1 MINKHYLAAAMLVAG
16 CLTLSS
22 AAQAQRQ
29 DAQPALN
36 QALPLCREAQAG
48 ERCRT
53 RNGEVRIR
61 GGQRTDAG
69 DQAGQVNNLGG
80 GDPGWEVR
88 DPRPD
93 AGAQTGQT
101 NNLGGGDPGWEVRD
115 PRPDAGAQTGQT
127 NNLGGGDPGWEVR
140 GPRPDAGT
148 RTGQTNNLGGGDP
161 GWEVHAECDTGAAG
175 EQTALEG
182 RPDVQN
188 FGGADVGFVTG
199 PGDKAPEAVATACE

>member
-1 MINKHYLAAAMLVAG
+1 MINKHYLAAAMLAAG
-16 CLTLSS
+16 CLTLSG

-29 DAQPALN
+29 GAQPALN

-80 GDPGWEVR
+80 GDPGWELR
-88 DPRPD
+88 APRTD
-93 AGAQTGQT
+93 AGEQTGQT

-115 PRPDAGAQTGQT
+115 PRPDAGEQ
-127 NNLGGGDPGWEVR
+127 
-140 GPRPDAGT
+140 
-148 RTGQTNNLGGGDP
+148 TGQTNNLGGGDP

-175 EQTALEG
+175 EQTAREG
-182 RPDVQN
+182 GPDVQN